1 MRLRRFF
8 SLAPIAVL
16 TAGLVIGTSAF
27 QTIRESNAAG
37 VESEYLPALA
47 VFDQSITL
55 REIASPIKPK
65 RGDFV
70 GTLVIPR
77 LKKSIR
83 IYEGTESAQLKLG
96 AGHYEKSVLPGV
108 KDNSVI
114 AGHRDSVFTEFDKL
128 AHGDLLIVTTSYGKF
143 VYTIKKFRIV
153 MANDR
158 TVIVPTNIAMLTL
171 STCYPFN
178 FIGSAPKRFIV
189 SAALTS
195 TN

>member
-1 MRLRRFF
+1 M
-8 SLAPIAVL
+8 L

-37 VESEYLPALA
+37 AENQYLPALA

-55 REIASPIKPK
+55 KEIARPIKPK
-65 RGDFV
+65 RGDYV

-77 LKKSIR
+77 LKHTIR
-83 IYEGTESAQLKLG
+83 IYEGTENAQLKLG

-114 AGHRDSVFTEFDKL
+114 AGHRDSVFTQFDKL
-128 AHGDLLIVTTSYGKF
+128 KHGDLLIVTTSYGKF
-143 VYTIKKFRIV
+143 VYTVKKFRIV

-158 TVIVPTNIAMLTL
+158 TVIVPTNVAMLTL
-171 STCYPFN
+171 STCYPFR
-178 FIGSAPKRFIV
+178 FIGNAPKRFIV

-195 TN
+195 ST